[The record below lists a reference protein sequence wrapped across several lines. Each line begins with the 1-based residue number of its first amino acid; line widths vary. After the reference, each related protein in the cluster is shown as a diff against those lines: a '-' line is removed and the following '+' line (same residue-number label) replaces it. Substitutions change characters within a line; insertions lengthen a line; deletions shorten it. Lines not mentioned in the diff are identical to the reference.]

1 MYTTVAIYCK
11 TLMHKVLFFKHLNSV
26 ISSDSI
32 SKELENKGKNEE
44 RRKKVWTF
52 AVRFFIF
59 WHFST
64 PEKEVHFKL
73 KRKLFL
79 MKSNIIC
86 EARKVESHARKFII
100 SFHCV
105 FFLSFCNKYKLQ
117 CEIQNLISKHPS
129 DF

>member
-1 MYTTVAIYCK
+1 M
-11 TLMHKVLFFKHLNSV
+11 TLYQKSWKIKGRMKSEGKKFGPLPFDSLF
-26 ISSDSI
+26 
-32 SKELENKGKNEE
+32 
-44 RRKKVWTF
+44 
-52 AVRFFIF
+52 F
-59 WHFST
+59 WHFSA